1 MAHFAEAVEEEEEL
15 LAALPPLM
23 SVARERDCQEVAIL
37 ESCQLLQLLHYDAKA
52 QALAC
57 S

>member
-1 MAHFAEAVEEEEEL
+1 MAHFAAAVEEDEEL

-37 ESCQLLQLLHYDAKA
+37 E
-52 QALAC
+52 
-57 S
+57 

>member
-1 MAHFAEAVEEEEEL
+1 MAHFAEAVEEGEEL